1 MDFQQKMIKQY
12 TKEGYKVLKIIR
24 LNVNGMPDLMLL
36 KDGKV
41 KWVEI
46 KKAGDTLKPLQ
57 KLRIEEL
64 REMGFEAICL
74 HETKGIIL

>member
-1 MDFQQKMIKQY
+1 MIKQY